1 MDVLDI
7 GNDYYQYLKHKYAY
21 KSTSNYPVGRPIF
34 RSRSSAEAGKQKLE
48 TQWKQTNQEVIE
60 IGWKWVTPPGTPV
73 QRRLSP

>member
-1 MDVLDI
+1 MDTLDI
-7 GNDYYQYLKHKYAY
+7 GNDYYQYLKQKYTY

-34 RSRSSAEAGKQKLE
+34 RSRSSGEASEQKLE

-60 IGWKWVTPPGTPV
+60 TVWKWVIPPGTPV